1 LEQASNVAGIHQL
14 TLASLILFTLL
25 SKNNSEL
32 DSKVLQTL
40 EFVEV
45 VLPLFFWFCLS
56 KR

>member
-14 TLASLILFTLL
+14 ALASLILFTLL